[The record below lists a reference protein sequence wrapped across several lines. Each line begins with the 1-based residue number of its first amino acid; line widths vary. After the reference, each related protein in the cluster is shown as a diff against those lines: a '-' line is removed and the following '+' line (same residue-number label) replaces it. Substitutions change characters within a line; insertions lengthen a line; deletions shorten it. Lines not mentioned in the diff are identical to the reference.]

1 MSVPHPAV
9 SARRR
14 LAGWL
19 LACTAVMT
27 VATAMTA
34 ADWRMAAGLIAWLA
48 CVLVLPD
55 IASRS
60 RWQSGTLVALG
71 IGGMLWG
78 LLQGEAIQWQRAA
91 AANIGLISLLI
102 GVSFLQLVAMPRHAS
117 DTPLPTGPAAYRN
130 TQVGVQLFGSVINL
144 STVFIVGDRLTRER
158 GMDRRLTVLLTR
170 SFSVAAFWSPFF
182 ASMAAA
188 LAFAPDAN
196 IGHLVA
202 TGLPLAAAALVG
214 TYFLEGRHTDN
225 RFQGYPIRYDSLALP
240 GLLAVT
246 VLTVH
251 AFRPDISVIALITLL
266 GPLVTMA
273 ALIPRGRSGRRALR
287 QQVEENLPG
296 MGNELSL
303 FLAAGVLAAGLGSV
317 LATTDEW
324 LPFHAF
330 GALEAW
336 LTLVAMIALAM
347 VGVHP
352 VISVATFGTM
362 LEPLNPDH
370 SLLAA
375 TFLAGW
381 ALGVCVSPLSGLTLA
396 FQGRYGVDGIR
407 ITRWNLGYTTWMLGL
422 CALAFTLLALWVS
435 ND

>member
-1 MSVPHPAV
+1 MSVSHPQPA
-9 SARRR
+9 ARRR
-14 LAGWL
+14 VAGWL
-19 LACTAVMT
+19 LAGTALFT
-27 VATAMTA
+27 VVTAMTP
-34 ADWRMAAGLIAWLA
+34 ADWRIAAGITAWAA
-48 CVLVLPD
+48 CLLMLPD
-55 IASRS
+55 IARRS
-60 RWQSGTLVALG
+60 RWQSGVLMTLGA
-71 IGGMLWG
+71 GGMLWG
-78 LLQGEAIQWQRAA
+78 LFQGEAIQWQRAV
-91 AANIGLISLLI
+91 AANTGLISLLI
-102 GVSFLQLVAMPRHAS
+102 GVSFLQLVAMPRRAS
-117 DTPLPTGPAAYRN
+117 DTTLPTGPSAYRN

-144 STVFIVGDRLTRER
+144 STVFIVGDRLTREQ
-158 GMDRRLTVLLTR
+158 GMDRRLTILLTR

-196 IGHLVA
+196 VGHLIA
-202 TGLPLAAAALVG
+202 TGLPLATAALLG
-214 TYFLEGRHTDN
+214 TYLLEGRKVDH

-246 VLTVH
+246 VLVVH
-251 AFRPDISVIALITLL
+251 AFYPEVSVIALITLL
-266 GPLVTMA
+266 GPMITMA
-273 ALIPRGRSGRRALR
+273 ALIPRGRSGRRALK

-317 LATTDEW
+317 LATTGDW
-324 LPFHAF
+324 LPFQAF
-330 GALEAW
+330 GGLEAW
-336 LTLVAMIALAM
+336 LTLVAMIGLAM

-396 FQGRYGVDGIR
+396 FQGRYGVDGTR
-407 ITRWNLGYTTWMLGL
+407 ITRWNLGYTAWMLGL
-422 CALAFTLLALWVS
+422 CAVSLSLLAMWTAGG
-435 ND
+435 